1 MSAHS
6 DFHREAA
13 DPDQLPFQVRDY
25 AAASRKALDRLRET
39 QLSGAE
45 QFREL
50 SNIVAML
57 DGLGARVHPRLGEKL
72 RRLVAQVQ
80 RLGRLGPAA
89 VSDPRFEEVLARLA
103 ELEENPLWALPMP
116 LADQPDHQRGGAGS
130 AALAQVSGVLRPG
143 EIFPDRVVFY
153 SLGSLRFCVRGELR
167 YNIRGADLNRSYAV
181 RAGQPP
187 LQIFPHSE
195 RDSPAFPASPGGNHL
210 MVFALSDA
218 RAAGSGSDGPRML
231 ALRYERILAI
241 ENHRPAEY
249 EQAMLPLERPHPIVR
264 GRIERRGRR
273 YYLIAGG

>member
-1 MSAHS
+1 MSVCS
-6 DFHREAA
+6 DSDSSGSAGA
-13 DPDQLPFQVRDY
+13 DPDRLPFQVRDY
-25 AAASRKALDRLRET
+25 ATASRKALDRLRET

-45 QFREL
+45 QFHDL

-57 DGLGARVHPRLGEKL
+57 DGLGAQVHPRLGEKL

-89 VSDPRFEEVLARLA
+89 VSDPRYEEVLARLA

-116 LADQPDHQRGGAGS
+116 RSSESASSPGAGFS
-130 AALAQVSGVLRPG
+130 ANASAVVRPG

-167 YNIRGADLNRSYAV
+167 YNIRGADLNRSYAA

-187 LQIFPHSE
+187 VQIFPHPE
-195 RDSPAFPASPGGNHL
+195 QDSRAFPASPGGNHL
-210 MVFALSDA
+210 MVFALAEERVLAFD
-218 RAAGSGSDGPRML
+218 RERLL
-231 ALRYERILAI
+231 ALRYERILDI

-249 EQAMLPLERPHPIVR
+249 EQAMVPLKRRHPVVQGCIK
-264 GRIERRGRR
+264 RRGRR
-273 YYLIAGG
+273 YYVVA